1 MKITSFILMGLS
13 LAFVTTGCDSPEWFG
28 SREGPRLPGERI
40 SVLRLEQSITPDP
53 ELVNLPIELPP
64 PWKNLGWLQLGGV
77 ASHAMHH
84 LELGEGI
91 NRRWA
96 VDIGRGSDDEN
107 RLLAQPV
114 VSDGRIY
121 VMDSA
126 SNVSAFSFDT
136 GNKLWTRNLVPND
149 EEEGAIGGGIAFS
162 DGRLFVTTGYGY
174 IYALAPETGYEEWSQ
189 NVGIPFRGAPTAAGG
204 RVFTITYDNQ
214 LRVFA
219 SDNGR
224 QLWSHTGLPEEA
236 GLIGAPS
243 VAVSGGIAL
252 VPYSSGEIYALR
264 VENGR
269 EVWSDQL
276 IKSVQITA
284 LSAMSEIQGSPVVD
298 RGMVIA
304 VSYSGRIAAIDIQNG
319 RRIWELDLKGIET
332 PWVAGDF
339 VYLVTTRSEVVCL
352 NREDGRIRWVSQL
365 ERYEDPDSL
374 EDAVHWSG
382 PVLGSDRLILASTNG
397 SVVSVSP
404 YTGKQIGLI
413 KLEKGIG
420 ISPVIAGKS
429 LLILTQDA
437 KLLMF
442 D

>member
-1 MKITSFILMGLS
+1 M
-13 LAFVTTGCDSPEWFG
+13 
-28 SREGPRLPGERI
+28 
-40 SVLRLEQSITPDP
+40 
-53 ELVNLPIELPP
+53 
-64 PWKNLGWLQLGGV
+64 
-77 ASHAMHH
+77 
-84 LELGEGI
+84 
-91 NRRWA
+91 
-96 VDIGRGSDDEN
+96 
-107 RLLAQPV
+107 
-114 VSDGRIY
+114 
-121 VMDSA
+121 
-126 SNVSAFSFDT
+126 
-136 GNKLWTRNLVPND
+136 
-149 EEEGAIGGGIAFS
+149 
-162 DGRLFVTTGYGY
+162 
-174 IYALAPETGYEEWSQ
+174 
-189 NVGIPFRGAPTAAGG
+189 
-204 RVFTITYDNQ
+204 
-214 LRVFA
+214 
-219 SDNGR
+219 
-224 QLWSHTGLPEEA
+224 PEEA

-339 VYLVTTRSEVVCL
+339 VYLVSTRSEVVCL